1 MVRRIH
7 PGWQL
12 AWEAKGPFEEF
23 HQVPMVGNAVNVR
36 RASCRSRRMLPCGTW
51 NLRRRIPSELWMP
64 RKSRSPQP
72 SGNSNLRGSVRIIA
86 GSLRGRSIPFLVSEA
101 TRPMKD
107 KTRGAIF
114 NIIGPS
120 LEGYRVFDLF
130 AGTGILAMES
140 LSRGAISAT
149 VVELDHRRAKA
160 IDQAG
165 RTLLLTPKLR
175 VVSADAFAW
184 SERWLKGAQAAPTGE
199 PWVVFFCP
207 PYPLWDADPAQMER
221 LIQLWAQAAPAGSI
235 LVAESPER
243 RVDHNLPSDP
253 WQWESRRYPPAN
265 VLFGWYPEVPA
276 SPTPE

>member
-1 MVRRIH
+1 
-7 PGWQL
+7 
-12 AWEAKGPFEEF
+12 
-23 HQVPMVGNAVNVR
+23 
-36 RASCRSRRMLPCGTW
+36 
-51 NLRRRIPSELWMP
+51 MP

-72 SGNSNLRGSVRIIA
+72 SNSNLRGSVRIIA
-86 GSLRGRSIPFLVSEA
+86 GSMRGRSIPFLVSEA

-120 LEGYRVFDLF
+120 LEGFRVFDLF

-165 RTLLLTPKLR
+165 RTLLLTSRLR

-184 SERWLKGAQAAPTGE
+184 SERWLKGTEASPMVE

-207 PYPLWDADPAQMER
+207 PYPMWDADPAQMER
-221 LIQLWAQAAPAGSI
+221 LIQLWAQAAPAGSV

-243 RVDHNLPSDP
+243 RVDHNLPSAP

-265 VLFGWYPEVPA
+265 VLFGWYTVESPGPA
-276 SPTPE
+276 LE

>member
-1 MVRRIH
+1 
-7 PGWQL
+7 
-12 AWEAKGPFEEF
+12 
-23 HQVPMVGNAVNVR
+23 
-36 RASCRSRRMLPCGTW
+36 
-51 NLRRRIPSELWMP
+51 MP
-64 RKSRSPQP
+64 RKSRLPQP

-120 LEGYRVFDLF
+120 LEGFRVFDLF

-140 LSRGAISAT
+140 LSRGARSAT

-165 RTLLLTPKLR
+165 RTLLMTSRLR

-184 SERWLKGAQAAPTGE
+184 SERWLKGAEATPTDE

-221 LIQLWAQAAPAGSI
+221 LIHLWAKAAPSGSV
-235 LVAESPER
+235 LV
-243 RVDHNLPSDP
+243 
-253 WQWESRRYPPAN
+253 
-265 VLFGWYPEVPA
+265 
-276 SPTPE
+276 